1 MNESLNDQAL
11 DTSIELLEPL
21 LDNFFE
27 DGLLKDIPFLG
38 TAVNIARMG
47 QTITDRIFLNK
58 VARFIVALP
67 KVEETKK
74 QEFYR
79 KLETSQKERKKTGE
93 TLVLILDRFDNL
105 EKPEILAKIFMSY
118 IKNVINFDQFRKLAS
133 SLDLA
138 DIDDLKKLVYST
150 KYSQM
155 EVANSKESLL
165 RTCLTAI
172 SKHGVPMSKGI
183 GSVGMK
189 NAVYL
194 QIKTTELGELFI
206 NIMKEE

>member
-79 KLETSQKERKKTGE
+79 KLETSQKERKKQ
-93 TLVLILDRFDNL
+93 
-105 EKPEILAKIFMSY
+105 EK
-118 IKNVINFDQFRKLAS
+118 
-133 SLDLA
+133 
-138 DIDDLKKLVYST
+138 
-150 KYSQM
+150 
-155 EVANSKESLL
+155 LL
-165 RTCLTAI
+165 
-172 SKHGVPMSKGI
+172 
-183 GSVGMK
+183 
-189 NAVYL
+189 Y
-194 QIKTTELGELFI
+194 
-206 NIMKEE
+206 

>member
-1 MNESLNDQAL
+1 
-11 DTSIELLEPL
+11 
-21 LDNFFE
+21 
-27 DGLLKDIPFLG
+27 
-38 TAVNIARMG
+38 
-47 QTITDRIFLNK
+47 
-58 VARFIVALP
+58 
-67 KVEETKK
+67 
-74 QEFYR
+74 
-79 KLETSQKERKKTGE
+79 
-93 TLVLILDRFDNL
+93 
-105 EKPEILAKIFMSY
+105 MSY